1 MAGLLEYLDWRG
13 DLLFTQAA
21 FNPVDN
27 IIFSVLAYYPFDG
40 LCGTL
45 GDEGDMLLYDAVD
58 ALLYQAQKNPQKFN
72 MYYFFKD
79 DQTNLLV
86 AIKNSERYKQTR
98 IAAYVNHIDT
108 NAELQFSAVTF
119 LPEKGRDAYI
129 AFRGTDSSLV
139 GWKEDF
145 NMIFTNVIPAQEE
158 ALRYMETVTR
168 RFKGAFYLGGH
179 SKGGN
184 LAVYAGAFC
193 QTTLKKRIIRI
204 YNNDGPGFT
213 QKVAASTEYRDIKN
227 RIISYIPQDSIIGLL
242 FEHREFYVVK
252 SGESGFLQHNPF
264 LWQVRR
270 GELYELDTITPQ
282 SRFVN
287 KTLMAW
293 LESMDYEHRQ
303 KFIGALFEL
312 LMSTNATSIPDLGA
326 DWLKNARLMIASL
339 TQFDKE
345 TKTML
350 AKTFA
355 TLFDIAKNNFIT
367 GIEKK
372 YLKKKKPFSE

>member
-1 MAGLLEYLDWRG
+1 MAGILDYLDWRG
-13 DLLFTQAA
+13 DLLFTQAP

-27 IIFSVLAYYPFDG
+27 VIFSVLSYYPFDN

-45 GDEGDMLLYDAVD
+45 AGDNETRLYDALD
-58 ALLYQAQKNPQKFN
+58 GLLNQALKNPKNFN

-79 DQTNLLV
+79 DQTNLLR
-86 AIKNSERYKQTR
+86 AIKNSARFRDTH
-98 IAAYVNHIDT
+98 IAAYANHIDT
-108 NAELQFSAVTF
+108 NAEIQFSAITF
-119 LPEKGRDAYI
+119 MPEKGRPAYI

-145 NMIFTNVIPAQEE
+145 NMIFTNVIPAQKE
-158 ALRYMETVTR
+158 AARYVEAVSR
-168 RFKGAFYLGGH
+168 RFNGPFNMGGH

-184 LAVYAGAFC
+184 LAAYAGAFC
-193 QTTLKKRIIRI
+193 QPALKRRIARI
-204 YNNDGPGFT
+204 YNNDGPGFS
-213 QKVAASTEYRDIKN
+213 KNIASSAEYGEIKDK
-227 RIISYIPQDSIIGLL
+227 IVTYIPQDSIIGLL
-242 FEHREFYVVK
+242 FEHREFVVVK

-264 LWQVRR
+264 LWQVKR
-270 GELYELDTITPQ
+270 GDLHKLDTITPQ

-287 KTLMAW
+287 KTLMTW

-312 LMSTNATSIPDLGA
+312 LMSTNAASIPDLGA

-345 TKTML
+345 TKRML

-355 TLFDIAKNNFIT
+355 SLFDIAKNNLIS
-367 GIEKK
+367 GLERKI
-372 YLKKKKPFSE
+372 LKK